1 MILISG
7 TLMAEPEIRRRKR
20 NIRKVREN
28 KMQYCP
34 KCRVNIHGMKTACP
48 LCQKKLDLKEPDQGS
63 FPVFPKKKI
72 SSVTVMKI
80 LTFILAAFWI
90 LTWMLEFMIPDSS
103 PVIRICQI
111 SAFFIWL
118 DIFVINYYKYNILK
132 TITLES
138 YIVIVTV
145 LITDI
150 LTGWHRWS
158 ITWVVPSML
167 FALMIATLIV
177 SKAAG
182 LHADEFIA
190 YFYKAVHELVSL
202 SGGGHGDALS
212 PAGCGSGHFRF
223 RGFKDGRGQEAEPV
237 IPLKNST
244 DIWSQKSFRT

>member
-1 MILISG
+1 
-7 TLMAEPEIRRRKR
+7 MAEPEIRRRKR

-190 YFYKAVHELVSL
+190 YLILNSASALLQLIFIKLSMNWFPYPAVVTVTLYLLLDAGVVIF
-202 SGGGHGDALS
+202 GFGD
-212 PAGCGSGHFRF
+212 
-223 RGFKDGRGQEAEPV
+223 
-237 IPLKNST
+237 LKTAVARRLNL
-244 DIWSQKSFRT
+244 

>member
-1 MILISG
+1 
-7 TLMAEPEIRRRKR
+7 
-20 NIRKVREN
+20 
-28 KMQYCP
+28 MQYCP
-34 KCRVNIHGMKTACP
+34 KCRVNIHGMKKACP
-48 LCQKKLDLKEPDQGS
+48 LCQKKLELKEPDQGS
-63 FPVFPKKKI
+63 FPVFPERKI

-90 LTWMLEFMIPDSS
+90 LTWMLEFMIPGAS

-111 SAFFIWL
+111 SAFFTWL

-132 TITLES
+132 TITLEA
-138 YIVIVTV
+138 YVVIVTV

-190 YFYKAVHELVSL
+190 YLILNSAAALIQLIFIRLSMNWFPYPAVITVTLYLLLDAGVVIF
-202 SGGGHGDALS
+202 GFGD
-212 PAGCGSGHFRF
+212 
-223 RGFKDGRGQEAEPV
+223 
-237 IPLKNST
+237 LKTAVARRLNL
-244 DIWSQKSFRT
+244 